1 MHRKQ
6 NLLEQISFIWCY
18 KSVGM
23 NGEQSGLKNIRS
35 CVISGIIWNSML
47 KYFIPCYEEK
57 CYVLWLLIVEIFF
70 FCWEKISAKKLL
82 PGTCTMQYRQMFSI
96 CTGYVTAINCF
107 SYFQLF
113 SILFRLKKIKVNIQ
127 KPLRY

>member
-57 CYVLWLLIVEIFF
+57 CYVLWLLIPGSWNFF
-70 FCWEKISAKKLL
+70 LLLRKNICQKIT
-82 PGTCTMQYRQMFSI
+82 TCTMQYRQMFSI